1 MTNLDRLKSHTN
13 GPKDATFAREAVQM
27 VAERTRQASARLAM
41 AKLAVQMGNYD
52 AAGLAVWQEY
62 LDAGAPKA

>member
-1 MTNLDRLKSHTN
+1 M
-13 GPKDATFAREAVQM
+13 TFAQQLYARTPRRDADYARQM
-27 VAERTRQASARLAM
+27 VRNTATGTRDAKARLAM